1 MNFFLLFFFSSFSI
15 QSVGLVPSFRVP
27 LIMLQVGFFAAGCLL
42 LLGAAEAS
50 VTQQDPGEHTASV
63 AAVHQL
69 TLAFLEESSTDGAAP
84 LDVRVPAHK
93 LWRLNVPGSASN
105 NLLHAVEKGQ
115 EQPWKQRLQ
124 VQDSLSC
131 SETNASSGS
140 GHTGCSSYDFVLH
153 GCDAATFRSVA
164 TSVTTAPQSQH
175 ADYSHLH
182 KRFIP
187 AHVKPGQ
194 KIRVRLSA
202 SLCVKTTPQ
211 TRYCVFVCRV

>member
-1 MNFFLLFFFSSFSI
+1 MLR
-15 QSVGLVPSFRVP
+15 VG
-27 LIMLQVGFFAAGCLL
+27 GFIAAGLL
-42 LLGAAEAS
+42 LLGAADAS
-50 VTQQDPGEHTASV
+50 VTQPEADEFSTAV
-63 AAVHQL
+63 PVVDRL
-69 TLAFLEESSTDGAAP
+69 PLAFLEEGSADDTAP

-124 VQDSLSC
+124 VRDNLVC
-131 SETNASSGS
+131 DETNADDP
-140 GHTGCSSYDFVLH
+140 HAHCSYDFVLR

-164 TSVTTAPQSQH
+164 TSVKTASQSQH

-182 KRFIP
+182 ARFIP

-194 KIRVRLSA
+194 EIRVRFIS
-202 SLCVKTTPQ
+202 SNE
-211 TRYCVFVCRV
+211 RR